1 MKIKKGMFRI
11 YIAIS
16 ILWSAFWF
24 LGASEYGSIQDLFNP
39 NYLNE
44 KDIFLLIMTI
54 LPLPLYFALK
64 WILKG
69 FEK

>member
-11 YIAIS
+11 YIIVS
-16 ILWSAFWF
+16 ILWSVFWF
-24 LGASEYGSIQDLFNP
+24 LGASDYGSFQRLFNP

-69 FEK
+69 FE